1 MSYEATM
8 LTLTPQQFFF
18 IFKQISDIKLLILLF
33 NYILLNI
40 FYLRV

>member
-8 LTLTPQQFFF
+8 LTLTPPQIFF